1 MADSELSEII
11 LTEAARCARGR
22 LDSEASI
29 RLIRYLSDA
38 NRRNHVY
45 KCCLDLAQDPGR
57 RQRIMMLLRSYVNS
71 FPPSL
76 SCLRA
81 IEAFC
86 HLHSTADV
94 SQELL
99 KLTEA
104 LLREAPLE
112 GLATRVTRSSRFGYA
127 SEFAL
132 QPDIPSAA
140 PSAVTSPASGAANS
154 SMNCNNSSSNSSDAN
169 DHVPVTTVLEKKW
182 MDVSVKK
189 NESQKCYV
197 DVVYRRVWCQPYLVQ
212 FPLLCLESTVERQ
225 LKFMCTFSANY
236 KTNRNVAQ
244 ATLFF
249 IKQLCDG
256 YVSKLPLQ
264 DAALQFRSV
273 TICYVPMLLDM
284 MESDYLCVR
293 NHVYDFILNLGVHLQ
308 LVDPAGV
315 YPGCTEALEQELVWL
330 LLTVTNR
337 QAVLKVS
344 DETTW
349 TAAAKCI
356 LAVMPPAY
364 QHLTDC
370 RVLFQILQLPGLWE
384 VHPEAFSMLAMAF
397 ARSLLQHKGVDV
409 PATENLAIDEAEL
422 AKLGN
427 AAVPAILTVYRH
439 SITPGSRKAL
449 FQLLLAYAARRQ
461 GLQSGK
467 YSGRVAGQVLSMEA
481 RGGTLRD
488 LMSVDFF
495 WYLMPLL
502 FYLSENVQRE
512 LPRRIADGLVKSDF
526 DGTTKSWSVVLP
538 LTDQMLEILADD
550 AELPSHAQARFK
562 AMEELRRK
570 DEGAFITALQDLLNE
585 VAETVPQLVEEQ
597 AGWSECKVH
606 SAAWRLAFVSL
617 RWSSRYLPE
626 EKHRL
631 LTEKLARNLV
641 DYKDER
647 GRTRNRARMGHMCTY
662 LLSSLAV
669 LCRTS
674 ARRDIVTF
682 RVVLEVLLFDREDSI
697 DVRTAMALYYRLME
711 NICEPSKQ
719 GRYALHTSQDTS
731 DISVMI
737 LREKSLR
744 IPVAA
749 ARLVSVRVLWGL
761 YWSLVL
767 SQEMSVCRARHVL
780 VLMLTHCC
788 TERSGVEVRTWR
800 TVLADP
806 YPPVALLAA
815 EKILYLS
822 RVEEKPAAAAVAA
835 ADASA
840 DIARNTYHEA
850 TRILEKGLAGKRG
863 KQPVGF
869 GLLHDGNFREGE
881 RGERPLMK
889 ALREMA
895 LS

>member
-1 MADSELSEII
+1 MENSELSEII

-22 LDSEASI
+22 LDSEASA
-29 RLIRYLSDA
+29 RLIRFLYDA
-38 NRRNHVY
+38 NGRNHVY
-45 KCCLDLAQDPGR
+45 QCCLDLAQDPGR
-57 RQRIMMLLRSYVNS
+57 RQRIMMLLRNYVHS

-76 SCLRA
+76 ACLRA
-81 IEAFC
+81 IESFC

-99 KLTEA
+99 RLTES

-112 GLATRVTRSSRFGYA
+112 GLAARMTPSSRFGYA
-127 SEFAL
+127 SEFSL
-132 QPDIPSAA
+132 QSDMPSAA
-140 PSAVTSPASGAANS
+140 PSASTSPASGAANAAS
-154 SMNCNNSSSNSSDAN
+154 NNAN
-169 DHVPVTTVLEKKW
+169 HHVPVTAVQEAKW

-189 NESQKCYV
+189 NELQKCYAE
-197 DVVYRRVWCQPYLVQ
+197 VVYRRVWSQPYLAQ

-225 LKFMCTFSANY
+225 LKFMCAFSANY
-236 KTNRNVAQ
+236 KTNRNVVQ

-264 DAALQFRSV
+264 DAALHFRSV
-273 TICYVPMLLDM
+273 TVCYVPMLLDM

-330 LLTVTNR
+330 LLTITSR

-356 LAVMPPAY
+356 LAVMPPPY
-364 QHLTDC
+364 QYLTDC
-370 RVLFQILQLPGLWE
+370 RVLFQVLQLPGLWE
-384 VHPEAFSMLAMAF
+384 LYPEAFSTLATAF
-397 ARSLLQHKGVDV
+397 ARSLLRNKDVDA
-409 PATENLAIDEAEL
+409 PATENLVIDEAEL

-427 AAVPAILTVYRH
+427 FAVPAILTVYRH
-439 SITPGSRKAL
+439 SATPGSRKAL

-461 GLQSGK
+461 GLQSVK
-467 YSGRVAGQVLSMEA
+467 YGGRTASQVLSLEA
-481 RGGTLRD
+481 RASALRD
-488 LMSVDFF
+488 LTSVDFF
-495 WYLMPLL
+495 WYVMPLL
-502 FYLSENVQRE
+502 YYMSENVQRE

-538 LTDQMLEILADD
+538 MADQVLGVLADD
-550 AELPSHAQARFK
+550 AELASSVQARFK
-562 AMEELRRK
+562 AVEDLRRK
-570 DEGAFITALQDLLNE
+570 DEAAFMAALQDLLNE
-585 VAETVPQLVEEQ
+585 VADTVPQLVEEQ
-597 AGWSECKVH
+597 TDLGDCKVD

-617 RWSSRYLPE
+617 RWSARYLPE
-626 EKHRL
+626 DKHRA
-631 LTEKLARNLV
+631 LTEKLTRSLV
-641 DYKDER
+641 DFKDER
-647 GRTRNRARMGHMCTY
+647 GRTRSRARMGHLCIC
-662 LLSSLAV
+662 LLSSLSV

-674 ARRDIVTF
+674 ARRDIITF
-682 RVVLEVLLFDREDSI
+682 RVVLEVLLFDRKDPLE
-697 DVRTAMALYYRLME
+697 VRTALALYYRLME
-711 NICEPSKQ
+711 YICEPSKQ
-719 GRYALHTSQDTS
+719 GRYALHTSRDMS
-731 DISVMI
+731 SISTMI

-744 IPVAA
+744 IPVSAA
-749 ARLVSVRVLWGL
+749 QLVSVRVLWGL
-761 YWSLVL
+761 YRSLSL
-767 SQEMSVCRARHVL
+767 SQEASVCRARHVL
-780 VLMLTHCC
+780 VLMLANCC
-788 TERSGVEVRTWR
+788 TERSGVEVRTWK

-806 YPPVALLAA
+806 YSPVALLAA

-822 RVEEKPAAAAVAA
+822 RAEERPVAAAAAA

-840 DIARNTYHEA
+840 DPTRDIYHEA

-863 KQPVGF
+863 KPPVGF
-869 GLLHDGNFREGE
+869 GLLHEDNFRDGE
-881 RGERPLMK
+881 RGERPSMK

-895 LS
+895 FS